1 MLLHFIIGHSLFD
14 IGYSDTSLVW
24 PMVFG
29 QWTQVARVPLAGLDL
44 TPLASLASHFQGFRG
59 VVGRLFS
66 IALIVFCSIFSV
78 LK

>member
-29 QWTQVARVPLAGLDL
+29 QWTQVARLPLAGLDL
-44 TPLASLASHFQGFRG
+44 TPLASLASHFQGFRAWLG
-59 VVGRLFS
+59 CYFRLN
-66 IALIVFCSIFSV
+66 
-78 LK
+78 